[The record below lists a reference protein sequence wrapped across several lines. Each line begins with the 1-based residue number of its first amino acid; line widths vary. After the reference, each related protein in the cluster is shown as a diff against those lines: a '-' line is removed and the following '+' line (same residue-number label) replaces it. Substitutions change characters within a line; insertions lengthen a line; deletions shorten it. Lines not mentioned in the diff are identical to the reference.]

1 MRGRAG
7 KRAEFSL
14 GLGGHFNV
22 TLGGVKIPVTL
33 RLTASSREGERKKEE
48 GEFCD
53 IRRQSYPETFAAG
66 ILVNVLITR

>member
-48 GEFCD
+48 QGEFCD
-53 IRRQSYPETFAAG
+53 I
-66 ILVNVLITR
+66 